1 MLVGFVTA
9 TAVNLPALPSPP
21 ALRIQRN
28 IKVVDAEDRAL
39 VTLQDQL
46 QKLSVY
52 NKQTVIEMP
61 AISRLAR
68 KTFKSS
74 LSSPKLHNAQDGRR
88 RQSTLYRSLSAT
100 EDRVRSEHGV

>member
-39 VTLQDQL
+39 ERT
-46 QKLSVY
+46 
-52 NKQTVIEMP
+52 
-61 AISRLAR
+61 R
-68 KTFKSS
+68 
-74 LSSPKLHNAQDGRR
+74 
-88 RQSTLYRSLSAT
+88 ST
-100 EDRVRSEHGV
+100 SEVVSI